1 MFLLVVVHFD
11 LSLTQ
16 MYVGVQDATAND
28 IPSEPFDVKGFPT
41 IYFRSVSGNVVAYEG
56 DRTKE
61 DFISFIE
68 KNKPTTSHGEET
80 NTSTKTEEPKKTDAS
95 AAKDEL

>member
-1 MFLLVVVHFD
+1 
-11 LSLTQ
+11 

-41 IYFRSVSGNVVAYEG
+41 IYFRSVSGTVVAYEG
-56 DRTKE
+56 NRTKE

-68 KNKPTTSHGEET
+68 KNKPTTSHVEDT
-80 NTSTKTEEPKKTDAS
+80 TSSTKTEEPKKIDDAS
-95 AAKDEL
+95 DTKDEL